1 MNKQKREL
9 IEQRTEEILRSSGT
23 YRVPVPIERVAQ
35 YLNLITTA
43 TALGDDISGLL
54 LVENKK
60 AVIGY
65 NSTHAL
71 VRQRFTLAHEIG
83 HFVLHVKES
92 SQSRLFIDK
101 YVVYRRDENSSK
113 GNDQEEV
120 EANAFAASLLMP
132 ARLVRSEIKRLDL
145 DLDDEDDLYTLADRF
160 TVSAGAM
167 SNRLVN
173 LELSR

>member
-1 MNKQKREL
+1 MYKQKREL
-9 IEQRTEEILRSSGT
+9 IEQRTEELLRSSGT
-23 YRVPVPIERVAQ
+23 CRVPVPIERVAQ

-65 NSTHAL
+65 NSMHAP

-83 HFVLHVKES
+83 HFVLHVKGS

-101 YVVYRRDENSSK
+101 YVVYRRDQQSSK
-113 GNDQEEV
+113 GDDQEEV
-120 EANAFAASLLMP
+120 EANAFAAALLMP
-132 ARLVRSEIKRLDL
+132 ARLVRSEIKRHDL
-145 DLDDEDDLYTLADRF
+145 DLDDEDDLCVLANRF
-160 TVSAGAM
+160 DVSTSAM

-173 LELSR
+173 LELLR